1 MQRGAGDWHTPVARR
16 IAMSKRGSAAA
27 SGSATKKA
35 KSTSVSLDIS
45 EVTGNTN
52 TEYYANLAAAYNQI
66 VDHPLFEDILD
77 QKPVSITAGAGSC
90 SGHEAPFCQK
100 AFATAMAEK
109 GHYKCGFNIMSINWL
124 WSATP
129 RVPIRLGAI
138 RNLERHYFA
147 TPGVFPGSAR
157 GGLVLHCAPGIR
169 MLAGHR
175 RPDVVS
181 VF

>member
-1 MQRGAGDWHTPVARR
+1 MVVTKRVA
-16 IAMSKRGSAAA
+16 AAAPA
-27 SGSATKKA
+27 SGSASKKA
-35 KSTSVSLDIS
+35 KSKSHVLDVSA
-45 EVTGNTN
+45 VAGNAN
-52 TEYYANLAAAYNQI
+52 TEYYGNLAAAYNQI
-66 VDHPLFEDILD
+66 IDHPMFEDILD
-77 QKPVSITAGAGSC
+77 QKPVSITAGAGKC

-109 GHYKCGFNIMSINWL
+109 GHYKCGFNIMTISWL

-138 RNLERHYFA
+138 RSLESHFFA

-157 GGLVLHCAPGIR
+157 GGLVLHDGGPGVC

-175 RPDVVS
+175 RPSVVS
-181 VF
+181 VSWP